1 MKCIGGLWVVSASTF
16 VKIPRERI
24 GALVGPNGRVKEVI
38 EKKLLVS
45 LEVDS
50 ETGDIK
56 IVLWPTAQ
64 DPSLLFRAKEVITA
78 IGRGFSPERA
88 FRLIGEDEAVLE
100 VIDLREIVGKSQSD
114 MKRLKGRIIG
124 KEGKTRRIIEEL
136 TEAGVSVFG
145 HTISVIGDME
155 QAEAAK
161 EAIQMFLRGSQHRTV
176 YRFLH
181 RKRRELKKKKMELWE
196 PSHEKSEA

>member
-1 MKCIGGLWVVSASTF
+1 MERPNTF

-24 GALVGPNGRVKEVI
+24 GALIGPDGRVKETV
-38 EKKLLVS
+38 EKKLSVELQI
-45 LEVDS
+45 ES
-50 ETGDIK
+50 ESGGIT
-56 IVLWPTAQ
+56 IVLMPTAA
-64 DPSLLFRAKEVITA
+64 DPAVLFRAKEVITA

-88 FRLIGEDEAVLE
+88 FRLIREDDTVLE

-114 MKRLKGRIIG
+114 MKRLKGRVIG
-124 KEGKTRRIIEEL
+124 REGKTRKTVEEL
-136 TEAGVSVFG
+136 TEASVSVFG
-145 HTISVIGDME
+145 HTVSIIGSMD

-161 EAIQMFLRGSQHRTV
+161 EAIRMLLRGSLHKTV

-196 PSHEKSEA
+196 TPHEKLEV